1 MVGLKSTTSGGSTS
15 AQRVFWHVATTFS
28 IMTKR
33 SQQYLF
39 KHAITFKRRRIKRDK
54 RLTLIQRTNTNFLT
68 VYLRTVSPE
77 SYYSKN
83 TAELENI
90 RKQGSLFMFDFC

>member
-1 MVGLKSTTSGGSTS
+1 M
-15 AQRVFWHVATTFS
+15 
-28 IMTKR
+28 
-33 SQQYLF
+33 
-39 KHAITFKRRRIKRDK
+39 IKRDK

>member
-1 MVGLKSTTSGGSTS
+1 
-15 AQRVFWHVATTFS
+15 
-28 IMTKR
+28 MTKR

-68 VYLRTVSPE
+68 VYLRIVSPE

-90 RKQGSLFMFDFC
+90 RKQGSLFMLINVDLKDAFASK